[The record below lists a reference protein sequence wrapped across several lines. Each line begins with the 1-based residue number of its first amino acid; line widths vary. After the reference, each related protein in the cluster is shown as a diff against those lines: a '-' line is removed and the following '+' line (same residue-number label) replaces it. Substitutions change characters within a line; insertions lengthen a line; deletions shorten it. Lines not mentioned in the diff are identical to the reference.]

1 MIDCWVEKVTFV
13 RCCLASQA
21 EKLRDK
27 MTLGTK
33 CKAELSSLAYRTVI
47 LDTLMQYSNCSEDN
61 CLDEADAET
70 LLEQLL
76 EFCKKQCGYNPLTLT
91 NQVIEVPTSSN
102 GATGGRIYN

>member
-1 MIDCWVEKVTFV
+1 MIDCWVEKVTFI

-33 CKAELSSLAYRTVI
+33 CKAELSSLAYKTVI
-47 LDTLMQYSNCSEDN
+47 LDTLMDYHNCSENN
-61 CLDEADAET
+61 CLDESDVDF
-70 LLEQLL
+70 LLEYLL

-91 NQVIEVPTSSN
+91 NQVIVEGDSQEII
-102 GATGGRIYN
+102 GGGIVS